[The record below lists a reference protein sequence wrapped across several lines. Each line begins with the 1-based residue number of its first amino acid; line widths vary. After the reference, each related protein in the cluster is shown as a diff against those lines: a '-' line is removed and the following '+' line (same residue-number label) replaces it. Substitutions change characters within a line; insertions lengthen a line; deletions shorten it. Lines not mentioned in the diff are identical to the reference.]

1 MKRVIASFIA
11 GAVIAGGIATA
22 ANNVQSVSRACVSSK
37 TKAMFLATSS
47 DCPKGQYLVD
57 LTGQTMDAKT
67 IAALVT
73 PSVVSI
79 SVSANSGSGTGS
91 GWVYNST
98 GGTTYVV
105 TNNHVIDAAASGGSI
120 KVELNNG
127 DQISASIVG
136 RDPGY
141 DLAVLRLRNGNLP
154 EINIGDSSKV
164 AVGDPVIAIGSP
176 LGLSSTVTSG
186 IVSALNRPVTTGS
199 IGIESFIDAIQTD
212 AAINPGNSGGP
223 LVNIE
228 GQVIGMNTATAGSA
242 QNIGF
247 AIPIND
253 IKTALDSVIKTGK
266 IVRPYLGIRYVQLN
280 KDIASTN
287 NLQTS
292 EGALVYASG
301 NQLAVLPG
309 SPASKAGLKEGDI
322 ITKLDNTILN
332 KDNSISSVLARKK
345 VGDSVEVVYLRDGE
359 TKTAKVKLE
368 ASN

>member
-1 MKRVIASFIA
+1 MNMKRVIASFIA

-37 TKAMFLATSS
+37 TKAMYLATSS

-186 IVSALNRPVTTGS
+186 IVSALNRPVSAGSTGS
-199 IGIESFIDAIQTD
+199 ESYVNAIQTD

-223 LVNIE
+223 LVDMS
-228 GQVIGMNTATAGSA
+228 GAVIGINSAIASLGSA
-242 QNIGF
+242 FGGQTGSIGLGF
-247 AIPIND
+247 AIPINQAK
-253 IKTALDSVIKTGK
+253 KTADQLIKSGVATYP
-266 IVRPYLGIRYVQLN
+266 IMGIQL
-280 KDIASTN
+280 ATN
-287 NLQTS
+287 FS
-292 EGALVYASG
+292 GSGALVA
-301 NQLAVLPG
+301 AVTAG
-309 SPASKAGLKEGDI
+309 YPAAKAGILKGDVI
-322 ITKLDNTILN
+322 IEIDGKEIA
-332 KDNSISSVLARKK
+332 NSDEAIVIVRSHN
-345 VGDSVEVVYLRDGE
+345 VGDALKIKFTRNGSTTEVSITLVA
-359 TKTAKVKLE
+359 AK
-368 ASN
+368 N